1 MQFVIESK
9 GISKVFNS
17 GENKIEVLSGV
28 DLELI
33 PGDSISIQ
41 GSSGSGKSTFLNILG
56 LLETPD
62 QGSVKWLGKDA
73 SSMNSNEI
81 AKKRSSVI
89 GFVYQHYYLIP
100 ELNVLENVLI
110 PAKINGTEDASVKD
124 RALHLLEVVG
134 LEDRKKQVTNQLS
147 GGERQRVALARA
159 LINQPKLILADEP
172 TGNLDEETGLVVMD
186 MLLNLCEVENA
197 ALILV
202 THNQEFAKR
211 TNQAMRLT
219 LGKINPC

>member
-62 QGSVKWLGKDA
+62 QGSVKWLGKDV

-81 AKKRSSVI
+81 AKQRSSVI

>member
-62 QGSVKWLGKDA
+62 QGSVKWLGKDV

>member
-33 PGDSISIQ
+33 SGDSISIQ

-62 QGSVKWLGKDA
+62 QGSVKWLGKDV

-81 AKKRSSVI
+81 AKQRSSVI

>member
-62 QGSVKWLGKDA
+62 QGSVKWLGKDV

-81 AKKRSSVI
+81 AKQRSSVI

-124 RALHLLEVVG
+124 RALHLLKVVG

>member
-33 PGDSISIQ
+33 SGDSISIQ

-62 QGSVKWLGKDA
+62 QGSVKWLGKDV